1 LIENPMNTEHHS
13 PSHWRAAQ
21 RRADRKFAL
30 SVAGWLTRMFLLIA
44 IPFAGWVAVVV
55 QPFVAPVASEAPPAD
70 PARLEAHVKYLSED
84 LFPRSADRFENTE
97 RAVRYIHDVFD
108 ATGAR
113 VSTQDVMIDGIAYKN
128 VIAKFGPGDG
138 AVIVVGAHYDSFGDE
153 IAGAMHPEGFT
164 VETHTPGADDNASG
178 VAGLIEL
185 AGMLGKRSPSRPIE
199 LVAYASEEPPYFR
212 TSQMGSFWHAREL
225 AASGRDVE
233 LMLSLEMIGYFSDAP
248 GSQAFPFPGMQ
259 YIYSDRADFITLIG
273 KFGDFGKMRRAKA
286 LMSGGSSLPV
296 YSMNAP
302 VMLPG
307 IDFSDH
313 RSYWPHDI
321 PAIMVTDTA
330 YFRNP
335 NYHRAGDRYD
345 TLDYR
350 RMALTVQAV
359 YALAIGY

>member
-1 LIENPMNTEHHS
+1 MNTEHHS
-13 PSHWRAAQ
+13 PSPWRANQ
-21 RRADRKFAL
+21 RRADRKLAL
-30 SVAGWLTRMFLLIA
+30 RAAGWLTRMFLLVA

-55 QPFVAPVASEAPPAD
+55 QPFVQPIVAPVDSRVPPAD
-70 PARLEAHVKYLSED
+70 PARLEAHVKYLSEA

-97 RAVRYIHDVFD
+97 RAVRYIREAFA

-128 VIAKFGPGDG
+128 VIARFGPNDG
-138 AVIVVGAHYDSFGDE
+138 AMIVVGAHYDSYGDE
-153 IAGAMHPEGFT
+153 IAGAAYPEGFGA
-164 VETHTPGADDNASG
+164 ETHTPGADDNASG
-178 VAGLIEL
+178 VSGLIEL
-185 AGMLGKRSPSRPIE
+185 ARMLGKRPPSRPVE
-199 LVAYASEEPPYFR
+199 LVAYALEEPPHFR
-212 TSQMGSFWHAREL
+212 TQSMGSVRHAREL
-225 AASGRDVE
+225 AASGRKVE

-286 LMSGGSSLPV
+286 LMLGGSSLPV

-313 RSYWPHDI
+313 RSYWPYDI
-321 PAIMVTDTA
+321 PAIMATDTA

-345 TLDYR
+345 KLDYR